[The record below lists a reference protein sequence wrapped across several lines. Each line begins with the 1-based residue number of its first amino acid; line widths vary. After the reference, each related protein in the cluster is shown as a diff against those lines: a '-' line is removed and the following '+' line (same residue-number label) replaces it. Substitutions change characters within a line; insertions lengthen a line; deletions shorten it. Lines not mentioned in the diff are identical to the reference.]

1 MSTDCVTPP
10 EQFITVRGAREHN
23 LKNIDLEIPR
33 DRLVVVT
40 GLSGSGKSSLAFD
53 TVYAEGQRRYMESLS
68 AYARQYM
75 GMLERPDVDQID
87 GLSPVIAIEQKTVS
101 RNPRSTVGTVTE
113 VYDFLRLLY
122 ARAATSYSA
131 VSGKPLTRQSAE
143 EITEAL
149 LSYPAGSAFAIL
161 APVVKARKG
170 HYRDLFE
177 KISSQGFT
185 RVRVD
190 GRMLEI
196 TPRMQLERYKTHDV
210 EVVIDRIRLE
220 GDVTERV
227 TQSVHTALE
236 MGDGVL
242 FLALPNEKLRVFSR
256 HLYDPETGESYAEAS
271 PNTFSFNS
279 AYGACAACRGLGESE
294 SWVES
299 LIIPDRG
306 LSIAEG
312 AIAPIGKPKSGALVF
327 SFLAAVLKK
336 HNCSFSTPLN
346 ELPPEAWEEVLFGSR
361 VNYQITLPG
370 STYKYEAPFRGLY
383 GHLDHEYTT
392 AGKARAR
399 RLQQL
404 RARAKCQK
412 CKGTRLKDEA
422 RSYRIGDRTI
432 ADLADMDLFAL
443 RGFLKTV
450 HFGQRQA
457 VIAAPILKE
466 IHERVSF
473 MIDVG
478 VGYLKLNR
486 PAATLSGGESQRIRL
501 ATQIGTQLTG
511 VLYVLDEP
519 SIGLHARD
527 NRKLIGSL
535 RQLRDLGNSV
545 LVVEHDR
552 DMIEAAD
559 YVIDLGPG
567 AGEQGGYL
575 VCAGAPAELRNED
588 HTYISLTAQYL
599 TGSRS
604 IEIPHYRRDADSDR
618 VVLTGA
624 RGHNLK
630 NVDLELP
637 LGLFICVTGVSG
649 SGKSSL
655 INQTLYPAISK
666 LISRGA
672 ADPPLPHHEV
682 RGYRQVSKVIDI
694 DQKPIGRTPRSNP
707 ATYINL
713 FTPIRDLFAH
723 LPESKLRGYKPGRFS
738 FNVPGGRCETCSGAG
753 IMRLEMNFLPDVYV
767 ECETCDG
774 RRYNAET
781 LEVVF
786 KGKTIA
792 DVLDLR
798 VDEAAEF
805 FASIPKI
812 ARKLETLQSVG
823 LGYLRLGQQSTTI
836 SGGEAQRVKLSKEL
850 SRPGRG
856 DTLYLLD
863 EPTTGL
869 HFEDI
874 RHLLAVL
881 QALVDKG
888 NTVLVIEHNPD
899 VIKVADYIVDMGP
912 EGGDRGG
919 EILYAGTPEGLAKQD
934 TYTGALL
941 REIFERECAPAF

>member
-1 MSTDCVTPP
+1 MSTDCVTAP
-10 EQFITVRGAREHN
+10 EHFITVRGAREHN
-23 LKNIDLEIPR
+23 LKNINLDIPR

-113 VYDFLRLLY
+113 VYDLLRLLY
-122 ARAATSYSA
+122 ARAATSFSA

-143 EITEAL
+143 EIVEAL
-149 LSYPAGSAFAIL
+149 LDYPAGSVFTIL

-170 HYRDLFE
+170 HYRELFE
-177 KISSQGFT
+177 KIAGQGFT
-185 RVRVD
+185 RVRVNKQI
-190 GRMLEI
+190 REI
-196 TPRMQLERYKTHDV
+196 EPGMQLQRYKTHDIQ
-210 EVVIDRIRLE
+210 VVVDRIKLE
-220 GDVTERV
+220 GNVTERV
-227 TQSVHTALE
+227 KQSVHTALE
-236 MGDGVL
+236 LGDGVL
-242 FLALPNEKLRVFSR
+242 FLALPNAEVRVFSR
-256 HLYDPETGESYAEAS
+256 HLYDSETGESYTEAS

-279 AYGACAACRGLGESE
+279 TYGACPACRGLGESE

-299 LIIPDRG
+299 RVIPNRN
-306 LSIAEG
+306 LSIQEG
-312 AIAPIGKPKSGALVF
+312 AIVPLGKPKSGGLVF

-336 HNCSFSTPLN
+336 YNCTFSTPLE
-346 ELPPEAWEEVLFGSR
+346 ELPSEAWQELLFGSR
-361 VNYQITLPG
+361 TYYQITLPG
-370 STYKYEAPFRGLY
+370 STYRYEAPFHGLY

-392 AGKARAR
+392 AGKAKAR
-399 RLQQL
+399 WLSPL
-404 RARAKCQK
+404 RSKAKCQT
-412 CKGTRLKDEA
+412 CKGTRLKAEA
-422 RSYRIGDRTI
+422 LSYRVGDRTI
-432 ADLADMDLFAL
+432 GDLTALDLFAL
-443 RGFLKTV
+443 RDFLETV
-450 HFGQRQA
+450 KFGHRQA
-457 VIAAPILKE
+457 IIATPILKE
-466 IHERVSF
+466 IRERVYF
-473 MIDVG
+473 MIEVG
-478 VGYLKLNR
+478 VGYLKLSR
-486 PAATLSGGESQRIRL
+486 PSATLSGGESQRIRL

-527 NRKLIGSL
+527 NRKLIRSL
-535 RQLRDLGNSV
+535 RHLRDLGNSV

-567 AGEQGGYL
+567 AGEHGGYL
-575 VCAGAPAELRNED
+575 VCAGTPAELHSDN
-588 HTYISLTAQYL
+588 HTDASLTAQYL
-599 TGSRS
+599 KGRRS
-604 IEIPHYRRDADSDR
+604 IETPRRRRDMDHR
-618 VVLTGA
+618 RIVLKGA
-624 RGHNLK
+624 CGHNLK
-630 NVDLELP
+630 NIDLVLP

-655 INQTLYPAISK
+655 INQTFFPAIAQ
-666 LISRGA
+666 LIGQA
-672 ADPPLPHHEV
+672 VANPPLSH
-682 RGYRQVSKVIDI
+682 SKVGGYHQISKIIDI

-723 LPESKLRGYKPGRFS
+723 LPESRLRGYKPGRFS
-738 FNVPGGRCETCSGAG
+738 FNVSDGRCETCSGAG

-767 ECETCDG
+767 ECETCNG

-781 LEVVF
+781 LEIVY

-792 DVLDLR
+792 DVLDMR

-805 FASIPKI
+805 FANLPKI
-812 ARKLETLQSVG
+812 ARKLRMLQSVG
-823 LGYLRLGQQSTTI
+823 LGYIRLGQQSTTI

-899 VIKVADYIVDMGP
+899 VIKVADYIIDMGP
-912 EGGDRGG
+912 EGGDAGG
-919 EILYAGTPEGLAKQD
+919 EILYAGTPEALAKQD
-934 TYTGALL
+934 TYTGAIL
-941 REIFERECAPAF
+941 REIFERECAPAH